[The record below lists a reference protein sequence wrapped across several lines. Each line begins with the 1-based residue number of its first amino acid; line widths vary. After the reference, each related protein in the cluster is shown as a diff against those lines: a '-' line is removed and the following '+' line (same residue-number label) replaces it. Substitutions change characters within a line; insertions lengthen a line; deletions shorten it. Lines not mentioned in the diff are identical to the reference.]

1 MLPIAQFRS
10 NFRRSFACIH
20 VFPSCTG
27 SDISDNSLSSRN
39 KSSLF
44 HPPFHRPKRQNGQI
58 FVSFRYFFEILSRQR
73 SGWECARIQWISH
86 RDDEKRGSRYFA
98 LTTLDLEWK
107 VKRAPIRTTTW
118 HGERYGP
125 ERHVDVK
132 LTSNR
137 RQTDVKSTSNRRF
150 SANLERAITSL

>member
-1 MLPIAQFRS
+1 MLPIAQFLS

-107 VKRAPIRTTTW
+107 VKRAPIRIITW
-118 HGERYGP
+118 LWWKVWTRETR
-125 ERHVDVK
+125 
-132 LTSNR
+132 R
-137 RQTDVKSTSNRRF
+137 RQTDVESTSNWRQIDVKSTF
-150 SANLERAITSL
+150 